1 MSEEQRER
9 EAARRVHRVEYDRDE
24 QPVIA
29 SLRAAGLKV
38 KHLPELINRLEP
50 PDYAAQMPVLIDW
63 LGRVSYPPVVS
74 TIARALAVDGARDA
88 APALIEALRAAPPQ
102 EVWSDKLPILEQQRR
117 ADLEDLHFSL
127 GLAIAA
133 TAGPEQFESVIELL
147 RDPASG
153 AARFELLGYA
163 ARCRGRRRDVVTAV
177 ARELVD
183 DEDPQ
188 VRERAQRLVA
198 RRSR

>member
-1 MSEEQRER
+1 MNEQQRER
-9 EAARRVHRVEYDRDE
+9 EAARQAHRVEFHRE
-24 QPVIA
+24 EAPVVTA
-29 SLRAAGLKV
+29 LRAAGLRV

-50 PDYAAQMPVLIDW
+50 EDYAGQMPVLIDW
-63 LGRVSYPPVVS
+63 VARVRYPPVVS
-74 TIARALAVDGARDA
+74 TIARALAVDGAREA
-88 APALIEALRAAPPQ
+88 APALIAALRVASPQ
-102 EVWSDKLPILEQQRR
+102 EVWSEDLPILERQRR
-117 ADLEDLHFSL
+117 ADLEDQHFSL

-133 TAGPEQFESVIELL
+133 TAGPEHFDDVVELL

-163 ARCRGRRRDVVTAV
+163 ARVRGRRRDVVTAV

-188 VRERAQRLVA
+188 LRERARQLVGKQSA
-198 RRSR
+198 